1 MAIDVSR
8 PKKEDVLKCVARF
21 DELSAVDG
29 VLLDQKVEGYRRT
42 FRNVIGFE
50 QPDGGEESFS
60 PIGDEAKP
68 KVSHLKPG
76 LEMGYV
82 SAVPGQGVM
91 MHVHDTNET
100 FLVIEG
106 NWKFEWEGDEGD
118 NHVILGEKDV
128 VSFPPGWQRR
138 FECVSARDGEEK
150 GTIIAVVGGDT
161 PSVECSPE
169 AVDELKAAGTWP
181 DAAE

>member
-29 VLLDQKVEGYRRT
+29 GLPDQKVEGYYRT

-76 LEMGYV
+76 FGMGYV

-100 FLVIEG
+100 FMPISG
-106 NWKFEWEGDEGD
+106 KWRCHWNEGDDYEYIDAGPC
-118 NHVILGEKDV
+118 DV
-128 VSFPPGWQRR
+128 VSFPPGVIRR
-138 FECVSARDGEEK
+138 FSCVEAPEGEEEALMMFVI
-150 GTIIAVVGGDT
+150 GGEFPEAEYTEDANRIIA
-161 PSVECSPE
+161 EH
-169 AVDELKAAGTWP
+169 
-181 DAAE
+181 DAAQA